1 MILISDDSL
10 KLLQMK
16 ILPAFVDT
24 FYMVTI
30 SFVIATFFG
39 FVLALLLVC
48 YDENGL
54 YPRKNL
60 HRIFNVLTNVLRS
73 FPFTIL
79 IVAIIPLTRIIIG
92 TSIGRDAAIVPLVIA
107 LIPFIGRILE
117 GSLRGVEE
125 SIIQAAKSFCANRRQ
140 IIFRV
145 MLKEAIP
152 SITLN
157 LTIAIIYTIG
167 LSAMAGV
174 VGGGGLGATAIIYGY
189 QNFNDFVMYSI
200 VIILILLV
208 QIIQWFGTRLHKKL
222 ND

>member
-1 MILISDDSL
+1 MISDDSL

-30 SFVIATFFG
+30 SFVIAAFFG
-39 FVLALLLVC
+39 FALALLLVC
-48 YDENGL
+48 CDENGL

-60 HRIFNVLTNVLRS
+60 HRLFNVLTNVLRS

-79 IVAIIPLTRIIIG
+79 IVAIIPLTRVIIG